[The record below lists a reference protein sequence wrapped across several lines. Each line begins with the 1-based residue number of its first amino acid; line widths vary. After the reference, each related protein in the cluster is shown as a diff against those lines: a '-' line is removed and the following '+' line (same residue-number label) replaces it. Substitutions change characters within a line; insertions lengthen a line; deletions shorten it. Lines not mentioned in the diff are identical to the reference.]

1 MLEGRARE
9 IALLGRRLDGLHEGD
24 AFAIVVRGEAGV
36 GKSTLVDAAIAA
48 AGDGLLVVRARG
60 YESDTEIPYAGLLE
74 LAGPLLG
81 LRAALPD
88 AQRQA
93 IESAFALEPPTPHDR
108 LAVPAA
114 LLSLLARAAERR
126 PLLAVV
132 DDLHW
137 LDDASRDAILFAARR
152 LAAPGAGMLLAA
164 RDGTAPGPDLSGVQ
178 ELRLGGLDAEAGLA
192 LLQRRSPEL
201 PDGVARAIVAATDG
215 NPLALIEL
223 PAALTPAQRA
233 GEAPLADPLP
243 ASAAV
248 ERAYAR
254 QVAELPPQTQAALL
268 VAAALHRGQLD
279 LLTAALRA
287 LHLPDDVLA
296 PAEQARVLTERD
308 GELTF
313 RHPLLRSAVYQA
325 AASSDRR
332 AAHAALGAVA
342 SDPRL
347 RAWHLAHAAAGADE
361 TVAVA
366 LEEAA
371 RDARA
376 RHGHAEAARAFV
388 RAAELSTDP
397 VARARRALDGAGEHA
412 VAGHVTTALALL
424 DEAEPHVEAEL
435 APVVA
440 RLRGNLAMRR
450 GDPLAAQR
458 ILEGEAERASGAGDH
473 ASAAALLLESS
484 ISYTMTG
491 DPEGMA
497 SVLERAR
504 SAAAV
509 VGGTPELITRIM
521 QVVTRMVHG
530 DARAARAEL
539 DAIEPLLA
547 EIDLTG
553 LGEPVGLFAQASMW
567 ADQTRAERIV
577 ELLIAR
583 FREAS
588 AIGALPFPLTVR
600 AMLRQRQGRWS
611 EAEAD
616 AEEAVRLAREIDQ
629 ATIHGFC
636 LSTLAHIEAA
646 RGRSELAR
654 SHACEG
660 LALTDAAQAINLG
673 IYLLGARGLAELAA
687 DRPEAA
693 ADALRQA
700 AERATRLRWREPNVV
715 QFAGDLVEALVRTGA
730 LEEAKTT
737 LDRLA
742 ADAELTGGAWAH
754 AVLERGRMLLA
765 PVEEVDGHARA
776 ALEWHARDG
785 APFERAR
792 TELAW
797 GERLRRRRRRMDAR
811 APLERALQ
819 TFRALGAEPWARRA
833 ADELAAAGGAHG
845 DREGPPTRAELS
857 PHELKVALMVAH
869 GMTNR
874 EVAAALFLSP
884 KTIERH
890 LSRIYRKLDVRS
902 RTELTRLLA
911 VEAAS

>member
-1 MLEGRARE
+1 MLDGRTRE
-9 IALLGRRLDGLHEGD
+9 IALLERKLGLLREGS
-24 AFAIVVRGEAGV
+24 AFSLAVRGEAGV
-36 GKSTLVDAAIAA
+36 GKSTLVDAALAA
-48 AGDGLLVVRARG
+48 HGEGLQVLRARG

-74 LAGPLLG
+74 LASPLLP
-81 LRAALPD
+81 LRAGLPD
-88 AQRQA
+88 AQRHA

-114 LLSLLARAAERR
+114 LLGLLARAAERR
-126 PLLAVV
+126 PLVAVV

-137 LDDASRDAILFAARR
+137 FDDASRDAVLFAARR
-152 LAAPGAGMLLAA
+152 LAAAGVGMVLAV
-164 RDGTAPGPDLSGVQ
+164 RDGAATAPDLSGVE
-178 ELRLGGLDAEAGLA
+178 ELRLEGLDEPAALA
-192 LLQRRSPEL
+192 LLRRGAPGL
-201 PDGVARAIVAATDG
+201 PDGVARSIVAATAG

-254 QVAELPPQTQAALL
+254 QVAELPDQTRAALL

-287 LHLPDDVLA
+287 LGLPDDVLV
-296 PAEQARVLTERD
+296 PAEQARIVTERG
-308 GELTF
+308 GELSF
-313 RHPLLRSAVYQA
+313 RHPLLRSAVYHS
-325 AASSDRR
+325 AASSERR
-332 AAHAALGAVA
+332 AAHAALGTVA
-342 SDPRL
+342 TDARV

-361 TVAVA
+361 TVAGA

-376 RHGHAEAARAFV
+376 RHGHAEAARAFA

-397 VARARRALDGAGEHA
+397 AARARRALDAAQEHA
-412 VAGHVTTALALL
+412 VAGHVTTALALI
-424 DEAEPHVEAEL
+424 DEAGPQVGPEQ

-450 GDPLAAQR
+450 GEPLAAQR
-458 ILEGEAERASGAGDH
+458 ILEGEAERAAAAGDH
-473 ASAAALLLESS
+473 ESAAALLLESS

-491 DPEGMA
+491 DPEGMT

-504 SAAAV
+504 ASAAH
-509 VGGTPELITRIM
+509 VGGTAELVTWIM
-521 QVVTRMVHG
+521 SCVTRMVHG
-530 DARAARAEL
+530 GARAVAPELAE
-539 DAIEPLLA
+539 IEPRLA
-547 EIDLTG
+547 AIDLTG
-553 LGEPVGLFAQASMW
+553 LGEQVGLFAQASLW
-567 ADQTRAERIV
+567 LDDKARAERV
-577 ELLIAR
+577 LDLLIGRYRA
-583 FREAS
+583 AS
-588 AIGALPFPLTVR
+588 AFGALPFPLTVR
-600 AMLRQRQGRWS
+600 AMLRERQGRW
-611 EAEAD
+611 AEADSD

-636 LSTLAHIEAA
+636 LSTLAHLEAA
-646 RGRSELAR
+646 RGRVEDAR
-654 SHACEG
+654 AHAREG
-660 LALTDAAQAINLG
+660 LRLTDDAQALNLG
-673 IYLLGARGLAELAA
+673 IYLLAAEGLAELAA

-693 ADALRQA
+693 AEVLRQA
-700 AERATRLRWREPNVV
+700 RARARTLRWREPNVV
-715 QFAGDLVEALVRTGA
+715 QFAGDLVEALVRIGE
-730 LEEAKTT
+730 LGEAGEL
-737 LDRLA
+737 LDALA

-754 AVLERGRMLLA
+754 AAVERGRMLLA
-765 PVEEVDGHARA
+765 PVERVDEHARA
-776 ALEWHARDG
+776 ALDWHRLDG

-811 APLERALQ
+811 EPLERALH

-833 ADELAAAGGAHG
+833 ADELAAAGGAHPER
-845 DREGPPTRAELS
+845 DAPRTRDELS

-911 VEAAS
+911 AEAT

>member
-1 MLEGRARE
+1 MLDGRTRE
-9 IALLGRRLDGLHEGD
+9 LALLNRHLGALHEGD
-24 AFAIVVRGEAGV
+24 AFAVVVRGEAGV
-36 GKSTLVDAAIAA
+36 GKSTLVEAAIASGG
-48 AGDGLLVVRARG
+48 AGVRILRARG

-74 LAGPLLG
+74 LAGPLLP
-81 LRAALPD
+81 LRAGLPD
-88 AQRQA
+88 AQRHA

-114 LLSLLARAAERR
+114 LLGLLARAAERQ
-126 PLLAVV
+126 PLIALV

-137 LDDASRDAILFAARR
+137 LDDASRDAVLFAARR
-152 LAAPGAGMLLAA
+152 LAAAGVGMLLTA
-164 RDGTAPGPDLSGVQ
+164 RDGATPPLDLSGVE
-178 ELRLGGLDAEAGLA
+178 ELRLGGLEEEAALA
-192 LLQRRSPEL
+192 LLRRGSPQL

-223 PAALTPAQRA
+223 PAALSPAQRA

-243 ASAAV
+243 VSAAV

-254 QVAELPPQTQAALL
+254 QVAELPHATRSALL

-279 LLTAALRA
+279 LLIEALRA
-287 LHLPDDVLA
+287 LDLPEEVLV
-296 PAEQARVLTERD
+296 PAEQARIVTERG

-313 RHPLLRSAVYQA
+313 RHPLLRSAVYHA
-325 AASSDRR
+325 AASSERR
-332 AAHAALGAVA
+332 IAHAALGTVA
-342 SDPRL
+342 TDPRL

-361 TVAVA
+361 MVAIA

-371 RDARA
+371 HDARA
-376 RHGHAEAARAFV
+376 RHGHAEAARAFA
-388 RAAELSTDP
+388 RAAELSTD
-397 VARARRALDGAGEHA
+397 AAAGARRALDAAQEHA
-412 VAGHVTTALALL
+412 VAGHVATALTLL
-424 DEAEPHVEAEL
+424 DAAEPHVTPDL

-450 GDPLAAQR
+450 GEPLAAQR
-458 ILEGEAERASGAGDH
+458 ILEGEAARAADAGDH

-491 DPEGMA
+491 DPDGMT

-504 SAAAV
+504 ASAAE
-509 VGGTPELITRIM
+509 VGGTAELVTWIMSCVTRTVLGGAKEVAPEL
-521 QVVTRMVHG
+521 
-530 DARAARAEL
+530 AE
-539 DAIEPLLA
+539 IEPRLA
-547 EIDLTG
+547 TIDLTG
-553 LGEPVGLFAQASMW
+553 FGEPVGLFAQASMW
-567 ADQTRAERIV
+567 VAPARAERTV
-577 ELLIAR
+577 ELLIGR
-583 FREAS
+583 FRQAS
-588 AIGALPFPLTVR
+588 AFGALPFPLTVR
-600 AMLRQRQGRWS
+600 AMLRERQGRWA

-629 ATIHGFC
+629 VTIRGFC
-636 LSTLAHIEAA
+636 LSTLAHVEAA
-646 RGRSELAR
+646 LGRTEQAR
-654 SHACEG
+654 EHACEG
-660 LALTDAAQAINLG
+660 LELTDAAQALNLG
-673 IYLLGARGLAELAA
+673 IYLLAARGLAELAA

-700 AERATRLRWREPNVV
+700 EARARRLRWREPNVV
-715 QFAGDLVEALVRTGA
+715 QYAGDLVEALVRIGET
-730 LEEAKTT
+730 EEAAAV
-737 LDRLA
+737 LERLA

-765 PVEEVDGHARA
+765 PVEEVDGHALA
-776 ALEWHARDG
+776 ALAWHDRDG

-811 APLERALQ
+811 EPLERALQ
-819 TFRALGAEPWARRA
+819 TFRALGAAPWARRA
-833 ADELAAAGGAHG
+833 ADELAAAGGAHAER
-845 DREGPPTRAELS
+845 DVPRTRDELS

-902 RTELTRLLA
+902 RTELTRLLSA
-911 VEAAS
+911 EAT

>member
-1 MLEGRARE
+1 MLEGRTRE
-9 IALLGRRLDGLHEGD
+9 ISLLTEKLAALHEGSS
-24 AFAIVVRGEAGV
+24 FALVVRGEAGV
-36 GKSTLVDAAIAA
+36 GKSSLVDAAID
-48 AGDGLLVVRARG
+48 AGGAGVQVLRARG

-74 LAGPLLG
+74 LASPLLP
-81 LRAALPD
+81 LRAGLPD

-93 IESAFALEPPTPHDR
+93 IESAFALEAPTPHDR

-114 LLSLLARAAERR
+114 LLGLLARAAERR
-126 PLLAVV
+126 PLLAIV

-137 LDDASRDAILFAARR
+137 LDDASRDAVLFSARR
-152 LAAPGAGMLLAA
+152 LAAAGVGMLFAA
-164 RDGTAPGPDLSGVQ
+164 RDGAAPVLDVSGVD
-178 ELRLGGLDAEAGLA
+178 ELQLEGLDEQDA
-192 LLQRRSPEL
+192 LTLVRRGSPEL
-201 PDGVARAIVAATDG
+201 PDSVARAIVAATAG

-254 QVAELPPQTQAALL
+254 QVAELPGETRGALL

-287 LHLPDDVLA
+287 LGLSEDVLV
-296 PAEQARVLTERD
+296 PAEQARIVTERD

-313 RHPLLRSAVYQA
+313 RHPLLRSAVYHS
-325 AASSDRR
+325 AASSERR
-332 AAHAALGAVA
+332 TAHAALGAVA
-342 SDPRL
+342 DDPRV

-361 TVAVA
+361 AVAAA

-376 RHGHAEAARAFV
+376 RHGHAEAARAFA
-388 RAAELSTDP
+388 RAAELSIDP
-397 VARARRALDGAGEHA
+397 EGRARRALDAAHEHA
-412 VAGHVTTALALL
+412 VAGHVTTALSLL
-424 DEAEPHVEAEL
+424 DEAEPQLAPEL
-435 APVVA
+435 APAVA

-450 GDPLAAQR
+450 GEPLAAQR
-458 ILEGEAERASGAGDH
+458 ILEGEAERAAAAGDH
-473 ASAAALLLESS
+473 ESAAALLLEST

-491 DPEGMA
+491 DPEGMT

-504 SAAAV
+504 ASAAK
-509 VGGTPELITRIM
+509 VGGVAELVTWIMSCVERI
-521 QVVTRMVHG
+521 VHG
-530 DARAARAEL
+530 DAQAVAPELAE
-539 DAIEPLLA
+539 IEPRLA
-547 EIDLTG
+547 AIDLTG
-553 LGEPVGLFAQASMW
+553 IGEQVGLFAQASLW
-567 ADQTRAERIV
+567 IDDKVRAERV
-577 ELLIAR
+577 LELLIGRYRA
-583 FREAS
+583 AS
-588 AIGALPFPLTVR
+588 AFGALPYPLTVR
-600 AMLRQRQGRWS
+600 AMLRQRQGRWE
-611 EAEAD
+611 EAFAD
-616 AEEAVRLAREIDQ
+616 AEEAVRLAQEIDQ

-636 LSTLAHIEAA
+636 LSTLAHLEAA
-646 RGRSELAR
+646 RGAVDAAR
-654 SHACEG
+654 EHAREG
-660 LALTDAAQAINLG
+660 LRLTDAAHAINLG
-673 IYLLGARGLAELAA
+673 IYLLGAEGLAELAA
-687 DRPEAA
+687 DRPETAA
-693 ADALRQA
+693 AALREA
-700 AERATRLRWREPNVV
+700 RRRGAKLEWHEPNVV
-715 QFAGDLVEALVRTGA
+715 QFAGDLVEALVRIGEPGEA
-730 LEEAKTT
+730 EEV
-737 LDRLA
+737 LA
-742 ADAELTGGAWAH
+742 ALAIDAEQTGGAWAH

-765 PVEEVDGHARA
+765 PVEKVDEHART
-776 ALEWHARDG
+776 ALAWHARDG

-811 APLERALQ
+811 EPLERALQ

-833 ADELAAAGGAHG
+833 ADELAAAGGAHA
-845 DREGPPTRAELS
+845 DRETPRTRDELS
-857 PHELKVALMVAH
+857 AHELKVALMVAH

-911 VEAAS
+911 AEAS